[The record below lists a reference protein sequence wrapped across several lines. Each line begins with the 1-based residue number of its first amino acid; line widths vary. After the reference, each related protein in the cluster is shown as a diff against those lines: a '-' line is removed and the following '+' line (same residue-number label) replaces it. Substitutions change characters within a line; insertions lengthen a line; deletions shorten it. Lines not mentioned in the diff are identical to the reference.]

1 MTQLTSNP
9 RANSGQPGARKN
21 SRLWMIL
28 TFLFIISTIL
38 LLIFFV
44 PKIRTYRELAKE
56 KETQRTLLQYELED
70 LMAAHDSIKTAYGT
84 LADSLIVKDS
94 LIRVNAEEIKQ
105 LLNYKWEYQKVNK
118 KLELL
123 RKITQGYVH
132 QLDSLFTVNREL
144 KEENEKI
151 RQQYALEQDR
161 TRELSKDKEV
171 LIEKMSQAAVLNAFN
186 LTASTLRF
194 TGSGRERETDKA
206 SRVERVQVC
215 FTLGEN
221 PLVEPGIKTLYVR
234 IIRPDGV
241 VVTQKIGE
249 DYTFELNGELL
260 EYSMKKEI
268 EYRQKDTEV
277 CMYWGKKSKEEAAM
291 VGIYNVFLYTDAHEI
306 GKTTFELR

>member
-1 MTQLTSNP
+1 MTQVTSNP
-9 RANSGQPGARKN
+9 RTNSGQSGAKKN

-28 TFLFIISTIL
+28 ALLFIISTVLLLIL
-38 LLIFFV
+38 LL
-44 PKIRTYRELAKE
+44 PQIRSYKELAKE

-70 LMAAHDSIKTAYGT
+70 LMAAHDSIKISYGM
-84 LADSLIVKDS
+84 LADSLSIKDS
-94 LIRVNAEEIKQ
+94 VIRANADEIKQ

-123 RKITQGYVH
+123 RNITQGYVH
-132 QLDSLFTVNREL
+132 QLDSLFTVNRDL

-151 RQQYALEQDR
+151 RQQYASEQNR
-161 TRELSKDKEV
+161 TRELSRDKEV
-171 LIEKMSQAAVLNAFN
+171 LIEKMSQAAVLNTFN

-194 TGSGRERETDKA
+194 TGSGRERETDRA
-206 SRVERVQVC
+206 DRVERVQVC

-221 PLVEPGIKTLYVR
+221 PLVEPGIKTLYIR

-249 DYTFELNGELL
+249 DYTFDFNGALL
-260 EYSMKKEI
+260 EYSIKKEI

-291 VGIYNVFLYTDAHEI
+291 VGIYNVFLYTDTHEI

>member
-1 MTQLTSNP
+1 
-9 RANSGQPGARKN
+9 
-21 SRLWMIL
+21 MIL
-28 TFLFIISTIL
+28 AILFVLATIL
-38 LLIFFV
+38 LLILLL
-44 PKIRTYRELAKE
+44 PQIRNYKELVKE

-70 LMAAHDSIKTAYGT
+70 LMAAHDSIKVSYGQ
-84 LADSLIVKDS
+84 LADSLSFKDS
-94 LIRVNAEEIKQ
+94 VIRANADEIKQ
-105 LLNYKWEYQKVNK
+105 LLNYQWEYQKVNK

-151 RQQYALEQDR
+151 RQQFASEQTR
-161 TRELSKDKEV
+161 TRELSRDKDV
-171 LIEKMSQAAVLNAFN
+171 LIEKISEAAVLNAFN

-194 TGSGRERETDKA
+194 TGSGRERETDRADK
-206 SRVERVQVC
+206 VERVQVC

-221 PLVEPGIKTLYVR
+221 QLVEPGIKTLYIR

-241 VVTQKIGE
+241 VVTQKVGE
-249 DYTFELNGELL
+249 DYTFDFNGELL
-260 EYSMKKEI
+260 EYSIKKEI
-268 EYRQKDTEV
+268 EYRQTNTEV

-291 VGIYNVFLYTDAHEI
+291 TGIYNVFLYTNAHEI